1 MLSSFLRRIT
11 SQIKKNVIGPK
22 KIISHAHDVKLIQQV
37 RGRKFPKFGQVLNI
51 NSLFSTKE
59 RKIFK
64 ISLVILIVG
73 VAWAIYAILG
83 HYSVA
88 APAVGGRYV
97 EAVVGGPQFV
107 NPLFSSVNDV
117 DVDLVRL
124 VYSGLMKYDLKQ
136 RLVPDMAVNYEL
148 NEDQKTYTFH
158 IKEGMV
164 WHDSKPITAEDI
176 VFTIETIQDELVNS
190 PLILSFKG
198 VEVKALDEHTVQF
211 KLQEPFS
218 SFLSVLTVGILPKH
232 VWIDVPAEQ
241 MRLTQKNLRPIGSG
255 PFKFKKMT
263 KDQSGYIISY
273 ELARFEEYY
282 RQSPFLEEFVFN
294 FYIDYEGPGGAIT
307 ALREQKVDGLHFVP
321 YDLREQATR
330 KHINLHTLQLPQYT
344 AVLFNQ
350 KNKLALHSQNV
361 RKALALAID
370 KDRIL
375 RESLN
380 NEGQIIY
387 GPILPGFPGYD
398 PEIEKTVY
406 SADEANDLLDETDW
420 KRISAEEFF
429 EKRKTE
435 LVNQWKKEQ
444 TSFASSTPEV
454 EGDNEVEKKE
464 IEVPEEILS
473 GIVTQLEN
481 ELDPAQTFYRLNK
494 DGEILQLLL
503 VTSETSEYIG
513 TARLISGMWQEI
525 GAKTNVSVV
534 PSRDFSYDV
543 LKNRKYDVLLY
554 GMIVGDDPDQY
565 PFWHSSQIDFPGL
578 NLAQYFNRNVDEILE
593 KTRETIDEE
602 EKVSL
607 YKNFQDTLSEDLP
620 AVFLYMPTYTYALS
634 DKVKGF
640 DIGRISRPADRFNNI
655 INWYMNTKNNWNF

>member
-1 MLSSFLRRIT
+1 VLSSFLRRIT